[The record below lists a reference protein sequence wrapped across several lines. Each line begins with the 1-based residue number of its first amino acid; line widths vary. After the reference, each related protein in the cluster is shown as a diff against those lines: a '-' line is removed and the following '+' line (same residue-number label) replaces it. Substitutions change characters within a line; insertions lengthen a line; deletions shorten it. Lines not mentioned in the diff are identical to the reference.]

1 MMIRVTAAIIINN
14 DRILIAQRLNTD
26 KLAGKWEFP
35 GGKIEKNETPE
46 QCLIREMKE
55 EFDIDV
61 VIGEFFGES
70 VYQYETGTI
79 QLLAYHATWKG
90 GSFSLNAHAAIRWVS
105 LNQMQEIEFAPADI
119 PLVEKL
125 QQDTIPM

>member
-1 MMIRVTAAIIINN
+1 MIRVTAAIIINN

-35 GGKIEKNETPE
+35 GGKIENNETPE

-55 EFDIDV
+55 EF
-61 VIGEFFGES
+61 
-70 VYQYETGTI
+70 
-79 QLLAYHATWKG
+79 
-90 GSFSLNAHAAIRWVS
+90 
-105 LNQMQEIEFAPADI
+105 EFAPADI